1 MNADTNYGKILSDA
15 IASNR
20 KAAGMTQD
28 ALAEKL
34 GITFQA
40 VSKWEN
46 GLAMPDITL
55 LPQIAAIFGISID
68 SLFGI
73 TPKTKIHTEK
83 ETASGRVLDWDD
95 DEKLR
100 AVFFIGNRIAGKEE
114 EIQTKSTITFEY
126 DGVVRDVISDFSVS
140 CGDVEGDVTT
150 ANGAVTCGDVEG
162 DITTSNGS
170 IRCGDVDGGATT
182 SNGSITCSDV
192 AGNVATANGSITCGD
207 VEGDVATANGKI
219 RCGDVDGDVTIG
231 DCRGNAAIECG
242 NVGGDVSIKGNGT
255 VTVSGDIDGNV
266 TATTVIRKS

>member
-1 MNADTNYGKILSDA
+1 MDLKGTKTEKNLREAFSGESQARNKYTYF
-15 IASNR
+15 ASVA
-20 KAAGMTQD
+20 KKEGYQ
-28 ALAEKL
+28 
-34 GITFQA
+34 
-40 VSKWEN
+40 
-46 GLAMPDITL
+46 
-55 LPQIAAIFGISID
+55 QIAAIFEISID

-83 ETASGRVLDWDD
+83 ETASDRVLDWNDD
-95 DEKLR
+95 KKLR

-162 DITTSNGS
+162 DVI
-170 IRCGDVDGGATT
+170 T
-182 SNGSITCSDV
+182 SNGSITCGDV
-192 AGNVATANGSITCGD
+192 DGDATTAGGSIACGDVEGDVATASGSITCGD
-207 VEGDVATANGKI
+207 VEGDIATANGKI
-219 RCGDVDGDVTIG
+219 RCGDVDGNVTIG

-242 NVGGDVSIKGNGT
+242 DVGGDVTIKGNGT

-266 TATTVIRKS
+266 TATTVIRES